1 MPSFI
6 NSDPYVQVEYTN
18 FHGAGFPGQFFRATD
33 AWNRELQSFAVD
45 TDAFIFCGRLVVQA
59 VAQTDDGSLPLLKPF
74 SVKPVV
80 GDEIDASTFAG
91 IVYRPFSG
99 ALNDSSEDNER
110 KAGFAEK
117 MVSSIVPFG
126 KGIQLHVRQ
135 APGLSVAF
143 GDDVYVAIADIAGPP
158 QLFPGEFTNAA
169 GVNLIQVP
177 NARWYVSKDA
187 TDVDQDGVIEFN

>member
-6 NSDPYVQVEYTN
+6 NSDPFVQTSYTN

-45 TDAFIFCGRLVVQA
+45 TDAFVFCGRLVVQA

-80 GDEIDASTFAG
+80 GDETDATTFAG

-99 ALNDSSEDNER
+99 ALNETENNER

-117 MVSSIVPFG
+117 MVVSIVPFG

-143 GDDVYVAIADIAGPP
+143 GDLVYVAREDIAGPP
-158 QLFPGEFTNAA
+158 QLFPGEFTNVVATEKI
-169 GVNLIQVP
+169 LVP
-177 NARWYVSKDA
+177 GARWYISKDA
-187 TDVDQDGVIEFN
+187 TEDDQDGVIEFN